1 MLTGTGSTKAKTVS
15 YTQRCKMTDL
25 EAMQDILIEAIKEID
40 QLKGENAALQARIA
54 DLELALGCTSIDS

>member
-1 MLTGTGSTKAKTVS
+1 
-15 YTQRCKMTDL
+15 MTDL
-25 EAMQDILIEAIKEID
+25 EAMQDILIEAIREID

>member
-1 MLTGTGSTKAKTVS
+1 
-15 YTQRCKMTDL
+15 MTDL

-54 DLELALGCTSIDS
+54 DLELALGCTPTDS

>member
-1 MLTGTGSTKAKTVS
+1 
-15 YTQRCKMTDL
+15 MTDL
-25 EAMQDILIEAIKEID
+25 EAMQDILIDAIREID